1 VRGLRVKPHE
11 KFEGLYVVEMDDG
24 TVKLA
29 TRNLAPGVKVY
40 GEMLIEHEG
49 MELRVWDAYRS
60 KLAAAL
66 LKGLKTSPLKSGLKV
81 LYLGVASG
89 TTCSHVSDIVGESG
103 RVYGVEFSPRVM
115 REFLERVARYRPN
128 VIPILADARFPAEY
142 SSITEEVDV
151 IYQDVAQPY
160 QSKILIDNADF
171 YLKKGGWAF
180 LAIKARSIDVT
191 KEPSEV
197 YRKEMEALKD
207 RGFEI
212 INVVH
217 LEPYDVDHAM
227 ILARRV

>member
-1 VRGLRVKPHE
+1 MKIRPHE
-11 KFEGLYVVEMDDG
+11 SIEGLYVVELDDG
-24 TVKLA
+24 TLRLA
-29 TRNLAPGVKVY
+29 TRNLAPGIKVY
-40 GEMLIEHEG
+40 GEMLIQHEG
-49 MELRVWDAYRS
+49 VELRIWDAYRS
-60 KLAAAL
+60 KLAAAFM
-66 LKGLKTSPLKSGLKV
+66 KGLKTSPLKEGLRV
-81 LYLGVASG
+81 LYLGAASG
-89 TTCSHVSDIVGESG
+89 TTCSHVSDIVGHRG

-115 REFLERVARYRPN
+115 REFLERVAKHREN

-142 SSITEEVDV
+142 AHVMEEVDI

-191 KEPSEV
+191 KEPSED
-197 YRKEMEALKD
+197 YKREMEILKEG
-207 RGFEI
+207 GFEI
-212 INVVH
+212 VHVVH

>member
-1 VRGLRVKPHE
+1 MKVRPHE
-11 KFEGLYVVEMDDG
+11 SIEGLYVVELDDG
-24 TVKLA
+24 SLRLA
-29 TRNLAPGVKVY
+29 TRNLAPGIKVY
-40 GEMLIEHEG
+40 GEMLIQHEG
-49 MELRVWDAYRS
+49 VELRIWDAYRS
-60 KLAAAL
+60 KLAAAFM
-66 LKGLKTSPLKSGLKV
+66 KGLKTSPLKEGLRV
-81 LYLGVASG
+81 LYLGAASG
-89 TTCSHVSDIVGESG
+89 TTCSHVSDIVGHKG

-115 REFLERVARYRPN
+115 REFLERVARHREN

-142 SSITEEVDV
+142 SHVMEEVDV

-197 YRKEMEALKD
+197 YKREIETLKEG
-207 RGFEI
+207 GFEI
-212 INVVH
+212 VHVVH

>member
-1 VRGLRVKPHE
+1 MRVRPHE
-11 KFEGLYVVEMDDG
+11 SVEGLYVVEMDDG
-24 TVKLA
+24 TTRLA

-40 GEMLIEHEG
+40 GEMLIQHEG
-49 MELRVWDAYRS
+49 MELRIWDAYRS
-60 KLAAAL
+60 KLAAAFM
-66 LKGLKTSPLKSGLKV
+66 KGLRTSPLREGLKV
-81 LYLGVASG
+81 LYLGAASG
-89 TTCSHVSDIVGESG
+89 TTCSHVSDIIGPKG

-115 REFLERVARYRPN
+115 REFLERVAKHRQN

-142 SSITEEVDV
+142 SHIMEEVDV

-197 YRKEMEALKD
+197 YKKEIDTLKD
-207 RGFEI
+207 GGFEI
-212 INVVH
+212 VQVVH

>member
-1 VRGLRVKPHE
+1 VRVKPHE
-11 KFEGLYVVEMDDG
+11 SIEGLYVVELDDG
-24 TVKLA
+24 TLRLA
-29 TRNLAPGVKVY
+29 TRNLAPGIKVY
-40 GEMLIEHEG
+40 GEMLIQYEG
-49 MELRVWDAYRS
+49 AELRIWDAYRS
-60 KLAAAL
+60 KLAAAFM
-66 LKGLKTSPLKSGLKV
+66 KGLKTSPLKEGLRV
-81 LYLGVASG
+81 LYLGAASG
-89 TTCSHVSDIVGESG
+89 TTCSHVSDIVGNKG

-115 REFLERVARYRPN
+115 REFLERVARHREN

-142 SSITEEVDV
+142 AHIMEEVDV

-171 YLKKGGWAF
+171 YLRKGGWAF

-197 YRKEMEALKD
+197 YKREIETLKEG
-207 RGFEI
+207 GFEI
-212 INVVH
+212 VHVVH

>member
-1 VRGLRVKPHE
+1 MKIRPHE
-11 KFEGLYVVEMDDG
+11 SIEGLYVVELDDG
-24 TVKLA
+24 TLRLA
-29 TRNLAPGVKVY
+29 TRNLAPGIKVY
-40 GEMLIEHEG
+40 GEMLIQHEG
-49 MELRVWDAYRS
+49 VELRIWDAYRS
-60 KLAAAL
+60 KLAAAFM
-66 LKGLKTSPLKSGLKV
+66 KGLKTSPLKEGLRV
-81 LYLGVASG
+81 LYLGAASG
-89 TTCSHVSDIVGESG
+89 TTCSHVSDIVGHRG

-115 REFLERVARYRPN
+115 REFLERVAKHREN

-142 SSITEEVDV
+142 AHVMEEVDI

-197 YRKEMEALKD
+197 YKREMETLKEG
-207 RGFEI
+207 GFEI
-212 INVVH
+212 VHVVH

>member
-1 VRGLRVKPHE
+1 MRVRPHE
-11 KFEGLYVVEMDDG
+11 DISGVYVVEMEDG
-24 TVKLA
+24 STRLA

-40 GEMLIEHEG
+40 GEMLIKYED

-60 KLAAAL
+60 KLAAAFM
-66 LKGLKTSPLKSGLKV
+66 KGLKTSPLVDGARV

-89 TTCSHVSDIVGESG
+89 TTCSHVSDMIGHRG

-115 REFLERVARYRPN
+115 REFLERVAKFRKN
-128 VIPILADARFPAEY
+128 VIPILADARLPVEY
-142 SSITEEVDV
+142 AYLVEEVDV

-160 QSKILIDNADF
+160 QSKILVDNADF

-197 YRKEMEALKD
+197 YKKEIETLKD
-207 RGFEI
+207 GGFEI

-227 ILARRV
+227 ILARRT